1 MLGLPSTTEV
11 NRRLPKEAF
20 YCNLDLKP
28 AVKRQF
34 VEDIERFTVR
44 NSLKPSS
51 LNVADGELVHEIMV
65 VEVELRRRE
74 VPKEALSAIAGANA
88 NKLVF
93 ACTYGGEICLVVM
106 LNQLKVGS
114 WMPLDKVHIQAN
126 PSNMDRLWDSLAS
139 QAIYGDAGS
148 SEETVEER
156 AARDAKAEALR
167 AEYAKLE
174 GHLRRERQ
182 HTRKNELFAKMKTIE
197 AQLAEYEKGR

>member
-11 NRRLPKEAF
+11 NRRLPKETF
-20 YCNLDLKP
+20 YRNLDLKP

-74 VPKEALSAIAGANA
+74 VPKEALSAIAVANT

-93 ACTYGGEICLVVM
+93 ACTYGDEICLAVM
-106 LNQLKVGS
+106 LNQLMVSPWKLTRETCVRVTPS
-114 WMPLDKVHIQAN
+114 DLDK
-126 PSNMDRLWDSLAS
+126 LWDALAS
-139 QAIYGDAGS
+139 QVAYGDAGHAG
-148 SEETVEER
+148 ETVEER
-156 AARDAKAEALR
+156 AERDAKAEAMR
-167 AEYAKLE
+167 AELARLE
-174 GHLRRERQ
+174 ARLRRERQ
-182 HTRKNELFAKMKTIE
+182 HIRKNETYAKMKAIE
-197 AQLAEYEKGR
+197 AQLTEYEKGR

>member
-20 YCNLDLKP
+20 YRNLDLKP

-74 VPKEALSAIAGANA
+74 VPKEALSAIACANA

-93 ACTYGGEICLVVM
+93 ACTHGVEVCLAVM
-106 LNQLKVGS
+106 LNQLMAS
-114 WMPLDKVHIQAN
+114 PWMLTCEVCVRASPSDLDK
-126 PSNMDRLWDSLAS
+126 LWDALAS
-139 QAIYGDAGS
+139 QVAYGDAGHAG
-148 SEETVEER
+148 ETVEER
-156 AARDAKAEALR
+156 AGRDAKAEAMRTELAR
-167 AEYAKLE
+167 LE
-174 GHLRRERQ
+174 GRLKRERQ
-182 HTRKNELFAKMKTIE
+182 HKRKNELFAKMKTIE
-197 AQLAEYEKGR
+197 AQLAECEKGR